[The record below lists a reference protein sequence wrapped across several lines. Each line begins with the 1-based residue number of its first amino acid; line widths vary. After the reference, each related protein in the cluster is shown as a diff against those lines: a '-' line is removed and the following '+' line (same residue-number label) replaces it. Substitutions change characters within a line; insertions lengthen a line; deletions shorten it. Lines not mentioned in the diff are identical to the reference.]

1 MKKYAITIAR
11 GFGSGG
17 RTLSFKLAD
26 ELGIHSYENRILTL
40 AAHYSGY
47 EEKDFV
53 EVNEKL
59 RGGYIGSKLKA
70 LQKHLAPIP
79 QLEHFSSDDKL
90 FEIQSDIIRKIVDE
104 ESCIIVGKCADHILK
119 DYDNVLSVYIEAPR
133 VYCRSRIMERMG
145 VTPAEADHLINKT
158 DKYRAEYYK
167 YYTGGKQWD
176 DPTNY
181 DIVLNSARLGERK
194 CIEMIKSAL
203 QVKLGIVLDDG
214 KGNAPI

>member
-40 AAHYSGY
+40 AAQYSGY
-47 EEKDFV
+47 EEHEFV

-59 RGGYIGSKLKA
+59 RGGYLGSKLRE

-79 QLEHFSSDDKL
+79 QVERFTSDEKL
-90 FEIQSDIIRKIVDE
+90 FEIQTEIIKKIVEE

-133 VYCRSRIMERMG
+133 EYCRSRIMERMG
-145 VTPAEADHLINKT
+145 VTAAEADHIISKT
-158 DKYRAEYYK
+158 DKYRADYYK
-167 YYTGGKQWD
+167 YYTGGKSWD
-176 DPTNY
+176 NPINY
-181 DIVLNSARLGERK
+181 DLVLNSGRLGEKK
-194 CIEMIKSAL
+194 CIEMIKAAL
-203 QVKLGIVLDDG
+203 KVKLGIDVDEPMQG
-214 KGNAPI
+214 